1 MEEIAY
7 LAAVPKGPNNY
18 HPKRRYNAAVGR
30 RNWVLGRMEIEGYIT
45 EGERDLAAINKLVTV
60 NTGKARVFQANYFAE
75 DVRRELKKT
84 YGDTELYEGGLAVR
98 TSLSPRLQS
107 IAENELKNGLIVYDR
122 RHGWRGPLKNIDL
135 YSSNKLDDSKF
146 EVILK
151 DLNLN
156 QNQIVLTVDNDD
168 YFENND
174 LLSQINLKT
183 IKSFKNSNL
192 KENQPKYY
200 YYQKN

>member
-1 MEEIAY
+1 MNQYIIIIIIIIFLLYKY
-7 LAAVPKGPNNY
+7 LSKNKNKSYKTNQNTIYVILRIKDDNLDN
-18 HPKRRYNAAVGR
+18 
-30 RNWVLGRMEIEGYIT
+30 T
-45 EGERDLAAINKLVTV
+45 EKFLRSFQKQNLKNKKLVILNDNPKFEKYFIIYCDYNN
-60 NTGKARVFQANYFAE
+60 NT
-75 DVRRELKKT
+75 
-84 YGDTELYEGGLAVR
+84 
-98 TSLSPRLQS
+98 
-107 IAENELKNGLIVYDR
+107 
-122 RHGWRGPLKNIDL
+122 DL